1 MFQSSESKSYPFS
14 QEDAIGA
21 AYNNQTQQSD
31 KIYRDSGKSTAVE
44 TAGAENCIGTLTTQ
58 PGVLSTVLQTIQDA
72 VIVLDATNQIIY
84 LNPAANKL
92 TGRNTETHDYGSL
105 SVYDVL
111 KLSERAD
118 TQSIST
124 HNFFELSDQ
133 DYPIAPRVLW
143 LTTKDSELKK
153 IEFSQTHTYTENHQL
168 ESKILILREC
178 VDQTNLV
185 SELSWKTNHDA
196 LTGLMNRAFFESYLA
211 QIIIETEETS
221 ANHLLCYL
229 NLDRFK
235 VINETC
241 GHLAGDKFLQD
252 ISSILKKRVR
262 KTDIIARLG
271 GDEFGIILQNC
282 SLGESHCIIESLLEE
297 INKSRFSWGENSFS
311 VTVSTGLAVIN
322 SNSEN
327 HKKLISIAKSACDTA
342 KQKGRNRYHI
352 YQENDTD
359 LVAQRDEIQWVPR
372 INKALEEN
380 KFILYKQPIVSL
392 KNPINY
398 NSSETVRTCEILIR
412 LLDVAGK
419 IIFPGDFIPAAEKYS
434 LMPMIDRWVI
444 HSLFEHISSKSN
456 FELCTIS
463 SQDSFDLYMINL
475 SGASLNDEEFLD
487 FVEEQLALY
496 HIDPKL
502 LCFEI
507 TETIAISNISR
518 TIHLIQRLK
527 DLGCYFALD
536 DFGSGMSSF
545 GYLKSLPVDF
555 VKIDGMFIKDV
566 VQQGVAREIV
576 EAINRIA
583 HVMNIKTIAEYVE
596 DEAIYTQLQQL
607 EVDFAQG
614 YGIARPSALEE

>member
-1 MFQSSESKSYPFS
+1 MFQSSEYKSYLS
-14 QEDAIGA
+14 SREDAIGA
-21 AYNNQTQQSD
+21 AYYNQTQQSD
-31 KIYRDSGKSTAVE
+31 KLYRDLGTSTAGE
-44 TAGAENCIGTLTTQ
+44 TARAENCIGTLKTQ
-58 PGVLSTVLQTIQDA
+58 PEVLSTVLQTIQDA
-72 VIVLDATNQIIY
+72 VIVLNATNQIIY
-84 LNPAANKL
+84 LNPAADKL
-92 TGRNTETHDYGSL
+92 TGRITETDEYGRL

-118 TQSIST
+118 TQSLLT

-133 DYPIAPRVLW
+133 DYPIAPRILW
-143 LTTKDSELKK
+143 LTTKDLELKK

-168 ESKILILREC
+168 DSKILILREC
-178 VDQTNLV
+178 IDQTNLV

-196 LTGLMNRAFFESYLA
+196 LTGLMNRAFFENYLA
-211 QIIIETEETS
+211 QMITETQETS

-252 ISSILKKRVR
+252 ISSILKKRIR

-282 SLGESHCIIESLLEE
+282 SLDESHCIIEALLEE

-311 VTVSTGLAVIN
+311 MTVSTGLAVICGTT
-322 SNSEN
+322 EN
-327 HKKLISIAKSACDTA
+327 HTKLISVAKSACDTA

-359 LVAQRDEIQWVPR
+359 LVAQRGEIQWIPR

-380 KFILYKQPIVSL
+380 KFVLYKQPIVSL
-392 KNPINY
+392 KNPLNY
-398 NSSETVRTCEILIR
+398 ASSEAVRTCEILIR
-412 LLDVAGK
+412 LLDTTGK
-419 IIFPGDFIPAAEKYS
+419 MIFPGDFIPAAEKYS

-444 HSLFEHISSKSN
+444 HSLFEHLSSKNN
-456 FELCTIS
+456 FGLCSIS
-463 SQDSFDLYMINL
+463 CQDSFDLYMINL

-496 HIDPKL
+496 QIDPKL

-596 DEAIYTQLQQL
+596 DEEIYTQLQHL
-607 EVDFAQG
+607 NVDFAQG
-614 YGIARPSALEE
+614 YGIARPSALQP

>member
-1 MFQSSESKSYPFS
+1 MFQSSEYKSYLS
-14 QEDAIGA
+14 SREDAIGA
-21 AYNNQTQQSD
+21 ADYNQTQQSD
-31 KIYRDSGKSTAVE
+31 KLYRALGTSTAGE
-44 TAGAENCIGTLTTQ
+44 TARAENCIGTLKTQ
-58 PGVLSTVLQTIQDA
+58 TEVLSTVLQTIQDA
-72 VIVLDATNQIIY
+72 VIVLNATNQIIY
-84 LNPAANKL
+84 LNPAANQL
-92 TGRNTETHDYGSL
+92 TGRITETDEYGNL

-118 TQSIST
+118 TPSLLT

-133 DYPIAPRVLW
+133 DYPIAPRILW
-143 LTTKDSELKK
+143 LTTKDLELKK

-168 ESKILILREC
+168 DSKILILREC
-178 VDQTNLV
+178 IDQTNLV

-196 LTGLMNRAFFESYLA
+196 LTGLMNRAFFENYLA
-211 QIIIETEETS
+211 QMITETQETS

-252 ISSILKKRVR
+252 ISSILKKRIR

-282 SLGESHCIIESLLEE
+282 SLDESHCIIEALLEE
-297 INKSRFSWGENSFS
+297 INKSRFSWGENLFS
-311 VTVSTGLAVIN
+311 MTVSTGLVVIC
-322 SNSEN
+322 STSEN
-327 HKKLISIAKSACDTA
+327 HTKLISVAKYACDTA

-359 LVAQRDEIQWVPR
+359 LVAQRGEIQWIPR

-380 KFILYKQPIVSL
+380 KFVLYKQPIVSL
-392 KNPINY
+392 KNPLNY
-398 NSSETVRTCEILIR
+398 TSSEAVRTCEILIR
-412 LLDVAGK
+412 LLDATGK
-419 IIFPGDFIPAAEKYS
+419 MIFPGDFIPAAEKYS

-444 HSLFEHISSKSN
+444 HSLFEHLSSKNN
-456 FELCTIS
+456 FGLCSIS
-463 SQDSFDLYMINL
+463 CQDSFDLYMINL

-496 HIDPKL
+496 QIDPKL

-596 DEAIYTQLQQL
+596 DEEIYTQLQHL
-607 EVDFAQG
+607 NVDFAQG
-614 YGIARPSALEE
+614 YGIARPSALQP